1 MNLFESER
9 KVMDVLWREGS
20 ITAGEIAKI
29 LNIDIGWNRNT
40 TYTVINKCIKKGKFL
55 CTPVITKDEVKNDE
69 LKELMEKYFDN
80 SPVKLFT
87 SVVNLADKQELKK
100 MKKIIKNTAN
110 L

>member
-40 TYTVINKCIKKGKFL
+40 TYTVINKCIKKGYISRCRKAMRHR
-55 CTPVITKDEVKNDE
+55 CAPV
-69 LKELMEKYFDN
+69 
-80 SPVKLFT
+80 
-87 SVVNLADKQELKK
+87 A
-100 MKKIIKNTAN
+100 AWH
-110 L
+110 

>member
-40 TYTVINKCIKKGKFL
+40 TYTVINKCIKKGY
-55 CTPVITKDEVKNDE
+55 I
-69 LKELMEKYFDN
+69 
-80 SPVKLFT
+80 S
-87 SVVNLADKQELKK
+87 SG
-100 MKKIIKNTAN
+100 
-110 L
+110 